1 MWHDRTPIRFHSGR
15 GASSC
20 ASASRFFGWPSFPLR
35 TGAKH
40 RARTKVKNH
49 SDTIIIGEEKMMKK
63 TYLLI
68 SGATLC
74 CVPLA
79 YAAQAQTSSGIEQ
92 AVPVPQTEEPSG
104 AGDIVVTAQRR
115 SERLQDIPMAI
126 TALNAESRSEEH
138 TSELQSLMRISYAVF
153 CLKKKKHT
161 NIHNT
166 HNRNKPQ

>member
-1 MWHDRTPIRFHSGR
+1 MLTLWRCFFFSSRRRHTRCALVTGVQTCALPI
-15 GASSC
+15 
-20 ASASRFFGWPSFPLR
+20 W
-35 TGAKH
+35 
-40 RARTKVKNH
+40 ARTKVKNH
-49 SDTIIIGEEKMMKK
+49 SDTIIIGEGKMMKK

-79 YAAQAQTSSGIEQ
+79 NAAQAQTSSGIEQ

-126 TALNAESRSEEH
+126 TALNAESFERAPVTNRSEEH
-138 TSELQSLMRISYAVF
+138 TSELQSLMRNSYAVF
-153 CLKKKKHT
+153 CLK
-161 NIHNT
+161 
-166 HNRNKPQ
+166 

>member
-1 MWHDRTPIRFHSGR
+1 
-15 GASSC
+15 
-20 ASASRFFGWPSFPLR
+20 
-35 TGAKH
+35 
-40 RARTKVKNH
+40 
-49 SDTIIIGEEKMMKK
+49 MMKK

-79 YAAQAQTSSGIEQ
+79 NAAQAQTSSGIEQ

-126 TALNAESRSEEH
+126 TALNAESFERAPVANLIDVQ
-138 TSELQSLMRISYAVF
+138 TSVPTQIGRASCRERGCQYV
-153 CLKKKKHT
+153 
-161 NIHNT
+161 
-166 HNRNKPQ
+166 

>member
-15 GASSC
+15 GSSSC
-20 ASASRFFGWPSFPLR
+20 AIASRFFAWPGFPLR
-35 TGAKH
+35 AGAKH

-49 SDTIIIGEEKMMKK
+49 SDTIIIGEGKMMKK

-79 YAAQAQTSSGIEQ
+79 
-92 AVPVPQTEEPSG
+92 
-104 AGDIVVTAQRR
+104 
-115 SERLQDIPMAI
+115 
-126 TALNAESRSEEH
+126 NRSEEH

-153 CLKKKKHT
+153 CLKKKK
-161 NIHNT
+161 
-166 HNRNKPQ
+166 